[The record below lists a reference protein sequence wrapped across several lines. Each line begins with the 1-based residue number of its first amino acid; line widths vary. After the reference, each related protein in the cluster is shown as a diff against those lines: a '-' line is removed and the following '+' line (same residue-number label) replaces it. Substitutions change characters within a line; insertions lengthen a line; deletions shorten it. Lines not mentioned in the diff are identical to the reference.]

1 MATNNAAP
9 LVLDELQ
16 WKSPEWIQYFQ
27 GLNSNNVL
35 EYFME
40 SPFFQESNKTEISNN
55 QLIKM
60 QSLEGVDNSNVT
72 DEEVLATNGTTPN
85 VDRTYILSNL
95 PYHIELHKTLLKF
108 KKGVEFILLAVNE
121 PNNWIIRQQKK
132 ETVIAGQQK
141 VVVQYT
147 VLNEFFIIG
156 SNVYMAPKL
165 GDIINNR
172 LLSCNYYLNESL
184 KKIRDMSNGFTIK
197 QGFSFNKETLQ
208 QHQNRKKKNLQLEQN
223 LKNGNNDNKFETTE
237 SNNLDNENKVAEDS
251 LLVDKLLAK

>member
-1 MATNNAAP
+1 METTAP
-9 LVLDELQ
+9 KLVLDELQ

-40 SPFFQESNKTEISNN
+40 SPFFHEANKVEISNN

-60 QSLEGVDNSNVT
+60 QSLEGFDNSNLN
-72 DEEVLATNGTTPN
+72 EEEALVNNGTTPN
-85 VDRTYILSNL
+85 VDRTFILRNL

-121 PNNWIIRQQKK
+121 PNNWIIRQQSK
-132 ETVIAGQQK
+132 ETHVTSQQK

-147 VLNEFFIIG
+147 VLSDYFVVG
-156 SNVYMAPKL
+156 SNIYMAPRL

-172 LLSCNYYLNESL
+172 LVSCNFYLNESL
-184 KKIRDMSNGFTIK
+184 KKIRQITNGFTIK
-197 QGFSFNKETLQ
+197 QGFNFDRETLQ
-208 QHQNRKKKNLQLEQN
+208 QYQARQAKLKEQRVKGEEKTN
-223 LKNGNNDNKFETTE
+223 AETGDE
-237 SNNLDNENKVAEDS
+237 AVSSEKLPSQAEDS
-251 LLVDKLLAK
+251 LLMDKLLAK

>member
-1 MATNNAAP
+1 MSNNNTAQ

-40 SPFFQESNKTEISNN
+40 SPFFQETNKTEISNN

-60 QSLEGVDNSNVT
+60 QSLEGVDNSNISE
-72 DEEVLATNGTTPN
+72 DDAVLNNGTTSN
-85 VDRTYILSNL
+85 VDRSYILTSL

-108 KKGVEFILLAVNE
+108 TKGTEFILLAVNE
-121 PNNWIIRQQKK
+121 PNNWVIRQQRK
-132 ETVIAGQQK
+132 ETNITNQQK
-141 VVVQYT
+141 VMVTYT
-147 VLNEFFIIG
+147 VLNEYFIVG
-156 SNVYMAPKL
+156 SNIYMAPKI

-172 LLSCNYYLNESL
+172 ILSCNYYLNESL
-184 KKIRDMSNGFTIK
+184 KKIREMSNGFTIK
-197 QGFSFNKETLQ
+197 QGFSFDKETLQ
-208 QHQNRKKKNLQLEQN
+208 QHQNRQKKIKEQTAKNEVSST
-223 LKNGNNDNKFETTE
+223 KPIDNKDKNELVQNSTID
-237 SNNLDNENKVAEDS
+237 DN